1 MRYLIYGAGTIGTA
15 YAWLLSHQHEVDVY
29 VRNEDKKGIS
39 KKETVCKRS
48 ACKRNNVQREKYF
61 CKLYNRNN

>member
-39 KKETVCKRS
+39 KR
-48 ACKRNNVQREKYF
+48 
-61 CKLYNRNN
+61 KLYVKDLRKKKQRTARKIFL

>member
-39 KKETVCKRS
+39 KKETVCKKI
-48 ACKRNNVQREKYF
+48 CV
-61 CKLYNRNN
+61 

>member
-29 VRNEDKKGIS
+29 VRNEDKK
-39 KKETVCKRS
+39 KEFQKGNCM
-48 ACKRNNVQREKYF
+48 
-61 CKLYNRNN
+61 

>member
-29 VRNEDKKGIS
+29 VRNEDKKRNF

-48 ACKRNNVQREKYF
+48 ACKRKQRTARKIF
-61 CKLYNRNN
+61 L